1 MLTLYKTTKRIKFG
15 GNTHIGF
22 DCSRKWKKDLKCFI
36 FSLDKRKIYNAIG
49 DHQVGCYKENGPS
62 FGLNDVAIY
71 LYDNIPILSQKS
83 NGHKTN
89 KKISSFIGLNDYE
102 INNSEQYFNLQEVEV
117 FQIKGY

>member
-22 DCSRKWKKDLKCFI
+22 DCSRKWKKDLKSFI

-49 DHQVGCYKENGPS
+49 DNQVGCYKQIVPS

-71 LYDNIPILSQKS
+71 LYDKKPILSPELY
-83 NGHKTN
+83 HHTN
-89 KKISSFIGLNDYE
+89 KKISSFIGLNNYE
-102 INNSEQYFNLQEVEV
+102 INNGEQYFTLQEVEV
-117 FQIKGY
+117 FQIFGN